1 MRKFLGTLLAILL
14 VQSLLTG
21 CSSSAPKEV
30 AQNWLTSFYRMDF
43 DAAKKLS
50 TEDAKKMLATFEI
63 LTPDQTDSF
72 KKELKK
78 VTVKV
83 KNVRVLG
90 DSVAVATYVMTDV
103 PDKEE
108 RLNLVKQSGKWLVQY
123 SKSDNRTPV
132 DTSFMNMDV
141 DTTNSGN
148 APAESTLS
156 DSSKR

>member
-1 MRKFLGTLLAILL
+1 
-14 VQSLLTG
+14 
-21 CSSSAPKEV
+21 V

-50 TEDAKKMLATFEI
+50 TEDAKKMLSTFQI
-63 LTPDQTDSF
+63 LSPEQTDSF

-83 KNVRVLG
+83 KNVSVLG

-148 APAESTLS
+148 APAESTIS

>member
-1 MRKFLGTLLAILL
+1 M
-14 VQSLLTG
+14 
-21 CSSSAPKEV
+21 

-50 TEDAKKMLATFEI
+50 TEDAKKMLSTFEI
-63 LTPDQTDSF
+63 LSPDQTDSF

-90 DSVAVATYVMTDV
+90 DSVAVATYVMTDI

-132 DTSFMNMDV
+132 DTSFMNTDI

-148 APAESTLS
+148 APAESNIS

>member
-1 MRKFLGTLLAILL
+1 MRKFLGTLLVMLL
-14 VQSLLTG
+14 VQSLLSG

-50 TEDAKKMLATFEI
+50 TEDAKKMLSTFEI
-63 LTPDQTDSF
+63 LSPDQTDSF

-90 DSVAVATYVMTDV
+90 DSVAVATYVMTDI

-132 DTSFMNMDV
+132 DTSFMNTDI

-148 APAESTLS
+148 APAESNIS